1 MKENLIVA
9 IDGPS
14 GAGKSSLSKLL
25 AEALGFSYIDT
36 GAMYRAVALKA
47 HEAGIEAN
55 DEIKLE
61 EYCATTCITIENGDI
76 TLDGKNYSNK
86 IRTSTVGLI
95 ASKYSVSK
103 TVRDS
108 LILLQREL
116 GRNGRVVM
124 EGRDIGTVV
133 FPDADI
139 KFYIDASPEVRAK
152 RRYDELLASGVVA
165 KYVEVLKEIKDRD
178 ARDSS
183 RKHSPLMLADNAV
196 YIDTSKLTKE
206 EVVKVILTTT
216 KERFLLGDNYC

>member
-1 MKENLIVA
+1 
-9 IDGPS
+9 
-14 GAGKSSLSKLL
+14 
-25 AEALGFSYIDT
+25 
-36 GAMYRAVALKA
+36 
-47 HEAGIEAN
+47 
-55 DEIKLE
+55 
-61 EYCATTCITIENGDI
+61 
-76 TLDGKNYSNK
+76 
-86 IRTSTVGLI
+86 
-95 ASKYSVSK
+95 
-103 TVRDS
+103 
-108 LILLQREL
+108 
-116 GRNGRVVM
+116 M

-216 KERFLLGDNYC
+216 KERLLLGDNYC